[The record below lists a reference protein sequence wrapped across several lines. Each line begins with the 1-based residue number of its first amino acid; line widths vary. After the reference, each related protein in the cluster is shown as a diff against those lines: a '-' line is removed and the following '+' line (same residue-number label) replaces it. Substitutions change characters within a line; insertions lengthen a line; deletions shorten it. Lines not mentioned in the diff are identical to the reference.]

1 MASTG
6 VARLTKFAGLTPA
19 MGTYPLAA
27 DTVVVKGTLVT
38 INAAG
43 NALDDGS
50 GVRCVGVAAHTVNN
64 ATGSE
69 NGGLAGGAS
78 VDTNYGIHEFVCAD
92 ADVLPGD
99 IMYAVDNQ
107 TVTKNPVTGG
117 CVVGTYHE
125 TGSDGK
131 KYVNVSTLV
140 PAVMGSLH
148 EGRLEVLPSDL
159 RQASGVTAIAFVDG
173 SVDGIVV
180 SEGVMHR
187 WNVAS
192 TNARWATFMLPP
204 DLDDARDIVVH
215 ALCSREGTADVT
227 AALTVGAFFQTAAAA
242 YDADSD
248 AGGATTAVSAAG
260 TKVVQEVTLTIAAA
274 DVPAGPCVLNLSLV
288 PTAALDADDLNLH
301 ALWVTFT
308 RKG

>member
-1 MASTG
+1 MAST
-6 VARLTKFAGLTPA
+6 AAFRATKFGGLTPA

-27 DTVVVKGTLVT
+27 NTFIPKGTLVT

-43 NALDDGS
+43 YALGDGS
-50 GVRCVGVAAHTVNN
+50 GVRCVGVAAHSANN
-64 ATGSE
+64 LTGSE
-69 NGGLAGGAS
+69 MGGLAGAVS
-78 VDTNYGIHEFVCAD
+78 VDTNYGIHEFVIAD

-99 IMYAVDNQ
+99 IVYVVDNQ
-107 TVTKNPVTGG
+107 TLTKDAILGG
-117 CVVGTYHE
+117 CVAGTFHE
-125 TGSDGK
+125 SASDGK
-131 KYVNVSTLV
+131 KYANISTLV
-140 PAVMGSLH
+140 PAVMGSLQ

-180 SEGVMHR
+180 NEGVMHR

-215 ALCSREGTADVT
+215 ALCSREGSADTT
-227 AALTVGAFFQTAAAA
+227 AALTVGAFFQTVAAA
-242 YDADSD
+242 YTADAD
-248 AGGATTAVSAAG
+248 AGGASSAVSAA
-260 TKVVQEVTLTIAAA
+260 TTVVQEVTRTIAAA

>member
-27 DTVVVKGTLVT
+27 DTVIPKGTLVT
-38 INAAG
+38 INSSG
-43 NALDDGS
+43 NAVDDGS
-50 GVRCVGVAAHTVNN
+50 GVRCVGVASHTVNN

-69 NGGLAGGAS
+69 NGGLAGGAD
-78 VDTNYGIHEFVCAD
+78 VETNYGIHEFVCAD

-99 IMYAVDNQ
+99 IVYALDNQ
-107 TVTKNPVTGG
+107 TVTKDPVLGG

-125 TGSDGK
+125 TGSGGK

-180 SEGVMHR
+180 NEGVMHR
-187 WNVAS
+187 WNVSS
-192 TNARWATFMLPP
+192 TNARWATFVLPP
-204 DLDDARDIVVH
+204 DLDDARDIVLH
-215 ALCSREGTADVT
+215 ALCSREGSSDTT
-227 AALTVGAFFQTAAAA
+227 AALTVGAFFQTAGAA
-242 YDADSD
+242 YTADAD
-248 AGGATTAVSAAG
+248 AGGATSAVSAA
-260 TKVVQEVTLTIAAA
+260 TTVVQEVTRTIAAA
-274 DVPAGPCVLNLSLV
+274 DVPAGPCVLNVSLV